1 MSTVIIVEILG
12 KKYTLHH
19 QQREQ
24 YTALRDVIADT
35 AATIGKKIIAP
46 FTRRS
51 SSLITPHSSLLTEFG
66 GLMGSQGCLFRG
78 QAG

>member
-1 MSTVIIVEILG
+1 MSTVITVENLS

-24 YTALRDVIADT
+24 YPALRDMIADT

-51 SSLITPHSSLLTEFG
+51 SSLLTEYG
-66 GLMGSQGCLFRG
+66 AILGMGRLR
-78 QAG
+78 